1 MINHFYD
8 TNKVKI
14 YNGDCLQ
21 YIKKLYKNNVKVSLV
36 ITSPPY
42 NTSRKS
48 KSKKALRNHWGRYDI
63 YNEKTSEEYRSFI
76 VKLFQYL
83 NKILDK
89 DGVICFN
96 LSYSTE
102 NTTDMF
108 YVISDIIDNT
118 NFVLAD
124 CIAWKKSNALL
135 NNASKNALT
144 RIIEYIFVIVRK
156 DEIKTFQCNKKVK
169 SVSRTGQKYYSTIY
183 NFIEAKN
190 NDGSNPYNKATF
202 SSDLVCALLKI
213 YAKDK
218 NIIFDPFL
226 GTGTTAY
233 AVLKYNQENKT
244 KLKCLGA
251 EISINQCKYATDR
264 IDKDFSN
271 VLKYR

>member
-8 TNKVKI
+8 INKVKI

-42 NTSRKS
+42 NTS
-48 KSKKALRNHWGRYDI
+48 
-63 YNEKTSEEYRSFI
+63 
-76 VKLFQYL
+76 
-83 NKILDK
+83 
-89 DGVICFN
+89 
-96 LSYSTE
+96 
-102 NTTDMF
+102 
-108 YVISDIIDNT
+108 
-118 NFVLAD
+118 
-124 CIAWKKSNALL
+124 
-135 NNASKNALT
+135 KNALT

-156 DEIKTFQCNKKVK
+156 DESKTFQCNKEIK
-169 SVSRTGQKYYSTIY
+169 SVSRTGQKYYNTIY

-251 EISINQCKYATDR
+251 ELSINQCKYATDR